1 MKVLVFGAGNILLG
15 DEGFGVHMIRRLEEN
30 YAAPENV
37 ELYDG
42 GTMGIFATHKLEEA
56 GHIIIIDTLNTDGQ
70 PGEIRTYGLDDIRLN
85 RIPAKMSPHQIGL
98 QEVLLISEV
107 RGNVPESVKLF
118 GVIPQSLEG
127 SLELTPLLEEKLAE
141 VEKLLL
147 KELECLGIT
156 LKRRQAAWPSPDSM
170 GL

>member
-1 MKVLVFGAGNILLG
+1 MNVLVFGAGNILLG
-15 DEGFGVHMIRRLEEN
+15 DEGFGVHMIQHMEKNFE
-30 YAAPENV
+30 ASENV

-56 GHIIIIDTLNTDGQ
+56 EHIIIIDTLDTDGE

-107 RGNVPESVKLF
+107 RGKVPESVKLL
-118 GVIPQSLEG
+118 GIIPKSLEG
-127 SLELTPLLEEKLAE
+127 NLELSPELQDKVAV

-147 KELECLGIT
+147 DELGSHGIT
-156 LKRRQAAWPSPDSM
+156 LKRKQN
-170 GL
+170 G